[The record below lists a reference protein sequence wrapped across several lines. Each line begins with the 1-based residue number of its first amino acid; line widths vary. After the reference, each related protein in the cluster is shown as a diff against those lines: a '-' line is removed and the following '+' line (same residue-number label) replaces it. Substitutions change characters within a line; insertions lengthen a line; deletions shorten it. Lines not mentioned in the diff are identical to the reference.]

1 MGRRYRRP
9 ECRLSPFRR
18 QCQRQVYRRGGF
30 THATFT
36 GTDRD
41 NVLHAVNSR
50 LILHAFQS
58 GYVMRQFPVDS
69 FRSVMRSSSALHCSF
84 NSSNAL
90 CQTNGIT
97 SSTCSVSSIQATWC
111 NAFSVV
117 RLCFRLGAENWPV
130 SRRPLRARLLVIW
143 PGIVRSSRLL
153 FCIDKPSADSLPEEY
168 REVLT

>member
-1 MGRRYRRP
+1 MP
-9 ECRLSPFRR
+9 TFALLPPVPTP
-18 QCQRQVYRRGGF
+18 VYRRGGF

-41 NVLHAVNSR
+41 NVLHAVDSR

-69 FRSVMRSSSALHCSF
+69 FRSGDAQFGATLLF

-97 SSTCSVSSIQATWC
+97 SSMQRVVHPGDMVQRFQA
-111 NAFSVV
+111 
-117 RLCFRLGAENWPV
+117 L
-130 SRRPLRARLLVIW
+130 
-143 PGIVRSSRLL
+143 
-153 FCIDKPSADSLPEEY
+153 
-168 REVLT
+168 